1 MTKGYQ
7 QRFSLSILLWM
18 RQDKTRQAGL
28 LEWRACADYRS
39 FTGSIRIPPA
49 TFE

>member
-18 RQDKTRQAGL
+18 RQDKARKREWTTGVAGMHRL
-28 LEWRACADYRS
+28 LQLHRVY
-39 FTGSIRIPPA
+39 
-49 TFE
+49 